1 MSEAAAPL
9 LVVENVSK
17 HFDGVLAVDDASL
30 SVERGSITALI
41 GPNGAGK
48 STLFNV
54 ISGFVRPDRGQ
65 IMLDGRPIFRA
76 APHTIARD
84 GLVRTFQL
92 TKTLGTM
99 TVLDNMLVA
108 MPRHPG
114 ERLSRLLAS
123 PRAVRRAEREAR
135 DRAHGLLQTFRL
147 DGHAAAYASS
157 LSGGQRKLLELA
169 RALMTEPRLLLLDEP
184 LSGVNPTLGESLMEH
199 IEEIRVGR
207 GMTVLF
213 VEHDIGSVMRRAD
226 RVIVMAEGRVIVE
239 GPPDLVRRDERVI
252 TAYLGRS
259 AGGN

>member
-1 MSEAAAPL
+1 M
-9 LVVENVSK
+9 SK
-17 HFDGVLAVDDASL
+17 HFDGILAVDDASL
-30 SVERGSITALI
+30 TVEASSITALI

-48 STLFNV
+48 STLFNI

-65 IMLDGRPIFRA
+65 IRFDDRPIFRV
-76 APHTIARD
+76 APHLIARE

-114 ERLSRLLAS
+114 ERLSALLS
-123 PRAVRRAEREAR
+123 RPRAVKRTEREAR
-135 DRAHGLLQTFRL
+135 DRALGLLQTFRL
-147 DGHAAAYASS
+147 DGHAGAYASS

-169 RALMTEPRLLLLDEP
+169 RALMTQPRLLLLDEP
-184 LSGVNPTLGESLMEH
+184 LSGVNPTLGENLMEH
-199 IEEIRVGR
+199 IEDLRSER

-213 VEHDIGSVMRRAD
+213 VEHDIHSVMRRAD

-239 GPPDLVRRDERVI
+239 GPPDLVRQDDRVK
-252 TAYLGRS
+252 TAYLGRTDR
-259 AGGN
+259 AT